1 MLEIR
6 ILQSLIPG
14 FMPLAAWQALDT
26 GALVGLCPHCCW
38 RLAMRLPFWHAAWD
52 ARTRGLRRPEER
64 RDRIYPHT
72 AKADNRARTG
82 PCSDVGIPGAYMNAA
97 RSVFFLIL
105 SINLIFHQ
113 SLSPCQSVAAR

>member
-1 MLEIR
+1 
-6 ILQSLIPG
+6 
-14 FMPLAAWQALDT
+14 
-26 GALVGLCPHCCW
+26 
-38 RLAMRLPFWHAAWD
+38 MRLPFWLTARD
-52 ARTRGLRRPEER
+52 TRTRGLQRPEER

-97 RSVFFLIL
+97 RSVFLIL

-113 SLSPCQSVAAR
+113 SSHPVRVLPHASEHARWVSRSRD